1 MNFAQPHS
9 MYYFLQKFKENFT
22 KIILYLLNSEFFF
35 NEKRECKLRSKSA
48 FFYPQTMALLAIN
61 KMLKYYYVHW
71 GCDEKIIFS
80 FITQV

>member
-9 MYYFLQKFKENFT
+9 MYYFLQKFKENLT

-71 GCDEKIIFS
+71 GCDEKIKFS